1 MMDRSSNRQFEQKSK
16 KLVKAFASS
25 ESGKTRVLLV
35 GADWYY
41 MLGDLSCA
49 FSDVESLH
57 TLLRD
62 MFKRVNRED
71 DLILTCL
78 ASQHD
83 KEIHSCIINEYNNS
97 IFSCVTSRHE
107 NEILARIIAEYERK
121 LERKEE
127 APILCKFKEHGV
139 YKLATWKVIKY
150 CLEKLYKDIKE
161 EDSVLIYF
169 TGHGAE
175 VNGES
180 FFLPLDAILEDYGD
194 TINVKC
200 AISINE
206 IIKELS
212 KRKAKCKWLVV
223 DTCRTVMNGIEAK
236 QETGEFLK
244 PKDGVVVFQ
253 SCSSG
258 ESSIAKEYSNR
269 DENSVSSEYFS
280 VFSKY
285 FFDAFKRKD
294 DIENTSDTTKSDV
307 ENKGYTTISDVWK
320 YVSDNIQ
327 NEKGNFNNRHYL
339 VGYCKQTPEQTPDC
353 NIKDF
358 EDVVI
363 CGFPP
368 LSKTELE
375 NARKELKKAQD
386 LCDKGEYEAGIKIAY
401 QVMER
406 TDRGD
411 NAKEIWD
418 EARKIWDKRREIGKS
433 PQDEYQKSS
442 EKNKNERSSFLIGKV
457 GSRKTIDVRGQKFT
471 FCFCPPGTFMM
482 GSPVDEKGHKKNERQ
497 HEVKFTKGFWML
509 ESEVTQGQWEAIM
522 KNNPSRFKE
531 PYLPNRPVDSV
542 SLVDCR
548 IFIDKLNELSPMQ
561 DGFEF
566 KLPTESQWEYACRAG
581 SQEAYSGEL
590 DEMGWYYNNEGKT
603 TREVKGK
610 KPNAWGLYDMHGNLY
625 EWCSDGYEEDYP
637 SGPVTDHRTPSSS
650 FGQYVNRGGK
660 YSSDAVFCRSASRG
674 HNAPWE
680 HDEGLGVRIILES
693 SDQEYTYDEFDKET
707 AEIFDSDDVLKS
719 GSSRTIKLGRKSWV
733 FRYCEPGVFDMGSP
747 DDEKGRC
754 ENETRRQ
761 VSITHGFWMLETPVT
776 QDLYY
781 AVRRENPSSH
791 QGKEIFN
798 GKEEFVEY
806 PVENVNWN
814 DSRLFAKHLNT
825 LFEKELTKLS
835 SDGKLKFRLPTEA
848 EWEYACRAGEK
859 GAYAGDLEKMG
870 WYKNNSS
877 GHTHRVKLKDP
888 NNWGLY
894 DMHGNVGE
902 WCLDMYSENLNK
914 DLATD
919 TITLPIEDTRE
930 RVVRSGGGFA
940 GDAFSQRSA
949 SRTGASTNEA
959 NPHIGFRLVL
969 SFFDPEGNSGNGAE
983 AESNH

>member
-1 MMDRSSNRQFEQKSK
+1 MMDSSSNRQFEQKPK

-41 MLGDLSCA
+41 MCSDLSCA
-49 FSDVESLH
+49 FSDVSALH
-57 TLLRD
+57 ELLLE
-62 MFKRVNRED
+62 KYQRVNRGN
-71 DLILTCL
+71 DLIFSCL

-83 KEIHSCIINEYNNS
+83 KEILAQKEYS
-97 IFSCVTSRHE
+97 SKPGR
-107 NEILARIIAEYERK
+107 
-121 LERKEE
+121 EE
-127 APILCKFKEHGV
+127 VRESNPSEEQHILCKFKEKGV
-139 YKLATWKVIKY
+139 YKLATWKVINY

-258 ESSIAKEYSNR
+258 ESAIER
-269 DENSVSSEYFS
+269 DLYKHST
-280 VFSKY
+280 FSKL
-285 FFDAFKRKD
+285 FLDALREGADKEK
-294 DIENTSDTTKSDV
+294 
-307 ENKGYTTISDVWK
+307 KGYTTIGDVWK
-320 YVSDNIQ
+320 YVS
-327 NEKGNFNNRHYL
+327 EEMKKVEGNVTNRRYL
-339 VGYCKQTPEQTPDC
+339 VGYCKQTPDC

-368 LSKTELE
+368 LSKIELE
-375 NARKELKKAQD
+375 NARKELKKAKD
-386 LCDKGEYEAGIKIAY
+386 LFDKGEYEACIKIAY

-406 TDRGD
+406 TDVRK
-411 NAKEIWD
+411 NAGEICD
-418 EARKIWDKRREIGKS
+418 EAYKIWLNCRKKIGES
-433 PQDEYQKSS
+433 SQDEYQKSS
-442 EKNKNERSSFLIGKV
+442 EKNKNKRSSFLKGKV

-471 FCFCPPGTFMM
+471 FCFCPPGKFMM
-482 GSPVDEKGHKKNERQ
+482 GSPEDEKGHKKNERQ
-497 HEVKFTKGFWML
+497 HEVTFAKGFWML
-509 ESEVTQGQWEAIM
+509 ESEVTQAQWEAIM
-522 KNNPSRFKE
+522 ENNPSYFKE

-542 SLVDCR
+542 SLVDCQ
-548 IFIDKLNELSPMQ
+548 IFIEKLNKLSPMQ

-590 DEMGWYYNNEGKT
+590 DEMGWYYVNGGMT
-603 TREVKGK
+603 THEVKGK

-625 EWCSDGYEEDYP
+625 EWCSDGYEDYP
-637 SGPVTDHRTPSSS
+637 SGSVTDHRTPSSS

-660 YSSDAVFCRSASRG
+660 YSSDAVFCRSAFRG
-674 HNAPWE
+674 HNAPWD
-680 HDEGLGVRIILES
+680 HDEGLGVRIILEL
-693 SDQEYTYDEFDKET
+693 SDQQDKDSKFPKET
-707 AEIFDSDDVLKS
+707 VEIFDSDDVPKS
-719 GSSRTIKLGRKSWV
+719 GSSKTIKLGEKSWV
-733 FRYCEPGVFDMGSP
+733 FRYCEPGEFDMGSP
-747 DDEKGRC
+747 DDEKGRSVSGTC
-754 ENETRRQ
+754 RR
-761 VSITHGFWMLETPVT
+761 VLITHGFWMLETPVT

-781 AVRRENPSSH
+781 AVRGENPSYH

-806 PVENVNWN
+806 PVENVSWE
-814 DSRLFAKHLNT
+814 DSRLFAKNLNNR
-825 LFEKELTKLS
+825 LS
-835 SDGKLKFRLPTEA
+835 KKKSEA

-859 GAYAGDLEKMG
+859 GASADDLEKKG
-870 WYKNNSS
+870 WYKNNSD
-877 GHTHRVKLKDP
+877 GHTHRVKSKDP
-888 NNWGLY
+888 NDWGLY

-902 WCLDMYSENLNK
+902 WCLDEYQKNLG
-914 DLATD
+914 
-919 TITLPIEDTRE
+919 EDEAVDPLTRSKKGSKKGSVKH
-930 RVVRSGGGFA
+930 VVRSGDGFA
-940 GDAFSQRSA
+940 GDARDQQSF
-949 SRTGASTNEA
+949 SRTGASTNKA

-969 SFFDPEGNSGNGAE
+969 SSFDPEGNSGNGAE